1 MKISERYDSN
11 LQTMLES
18 LSNFGLIA
26 QTGGTGICQNLRIGG
41 CLRFNFIN
49 LTAIGKLLVPGNI
62 EILAFFTVHPK
73 TITLICIRTVIPQN

>member
-62 EILAFFTVHPK
+62 EILAFFTVHLKP
-73 TITLICIRTVIPQN
+73 ITLICIRTVIPQN